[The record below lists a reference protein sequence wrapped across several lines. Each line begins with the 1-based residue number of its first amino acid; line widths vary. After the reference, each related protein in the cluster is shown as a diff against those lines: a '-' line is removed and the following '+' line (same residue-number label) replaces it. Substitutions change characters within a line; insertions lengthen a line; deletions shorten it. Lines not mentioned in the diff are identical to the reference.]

1 MQSNRLM
8 KNTLTTSLIVITAF
22 LWIAATLPQRPTLY
36 LIGDSTVKNSN
47 DKGEGGMWGWGH
59 FLDAYFD
66 TTRIHI
72 ENHAIGGRSSRTF
85 LTEGR
90 WEKIRTAL
98 KPGDFVMMQFG
109 HNDAGPVNDTLRAR
123 GTIKGI
129 GDETQ
134 EIDNLITKKHELVHS
149 YGWYMRKYVTETKAK
164 GAIPIVVSLVPRN
177 QWKEGKI
184 MRGTDDYGKWAAEV
198 AKAES
203 GSKNGAYFI
212 DLNELVARK
221 YDVVGDSTLLQ
232 ATYFVKDHTH
242 TNAAGAKVN
251 AASVIEGLKQLKT
264 CPLNKYVKM

>member
-1 MQSNRLM
+1 M
-8 KNTLTTSLIVITAF
+8 KKVITSTLIAVTAF

-66 TTRIHI
+66 TTRIQI

-90 WEKIRTAL
+90 WTKIMTTL
-98 KPGDFVMMQFG
+98 KPGDFVMVQFG
-109 HNDAGPVNDTLRAR
+109 HNDAGAINDTIRAR
-123 GTIKGI
+123 GTIKGT
-129 GDETQ
+129 GNETQ
-134 EIDNLITKKHELVHS
+134 EIDNLLTKKHEVVHT
-149 YGWYMRKYVTETKAK
+149 YGWYIRKYVSDTQAK
-164 GAIPIVVSLVPRN
+164 GATPIVLSLVPRN
-177 QWKEGKI
+177 VWKEGKVT
-184 MRGTDDYGKWAAEV
+184 RGAADYGKWAADV
-198 AKAES
+198 AKMES
-203 GSKNGAYFI
+203 GHRTGAYFI

-232 ATYFVKDHTH
+232 ATYFVKDNTH

-251 AASVIEGLKQLKT
+251 AACVIEGLLQLKA
-264 CPLNKYVKM
+264 CPLKNYLKK